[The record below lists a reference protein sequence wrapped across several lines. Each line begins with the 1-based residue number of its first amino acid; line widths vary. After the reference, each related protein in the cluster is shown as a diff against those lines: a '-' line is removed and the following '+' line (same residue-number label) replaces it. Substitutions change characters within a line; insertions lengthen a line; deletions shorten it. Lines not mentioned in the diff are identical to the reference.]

1 MNKTPPFQLKRL
13 SEIRHL
19 LPDDTAAAQNHD
31 YRQSSDFKDYRRRFA
46 ENVEEII
53 QTPGMDE
60 ADKDAIR
67 NALEQHPPERTYDEW
82 VLTLGFDRPEKGD
95 WEMEDLDLDN
105 IWETLSFNKPGDL
118 PEGEPPFVY
127 LIAVNGNLNTRNI
140 YNRETD
146 GATGL
151 VVLGNLQ
158 ADNIV
163 AGGQEIYVTGDLNVK
178 GLFWGD
184 YNHGDLV
191 VAGEIAVPV
200 FISTDY
206 NFDHKRFETG
216 DRVRV
221 AHWLW
226 DEREDEFDREQL
238 EALFRPECLE
248 EDPEDELYS
257 WKDWLL
263 AEKIISRLASGL
275 PVLLESPKGYP
286 PPGKEVPFVFE
297 SHQFNNTNLQ
307 RLRESPLF
315 LDHIHPQG
323 AENRNQRLEYWRD
336 GIFKRVLVVK
346 EEPCSEVVYF
356 QKEDKALVI
365 HYEMYK
371 PNLMER
377 LKGLTDRHEIAIY
390 CRTLIKDKETEWEGY
405 DPALPA
411 HRKFGEMT
419 QPLWED
425 LLKEWSE
432 MEYWHNQFRQTVS
445 VEKMETIL
453 ALPLVRD
460 QYSDYYNDEADDFW
474 LGNQGYQFRQP
485 GNKENKCPRIS
496 TVRQLSYDEE
506 TGEGEFEFYHFDV
519 KKMANGQVGVVL
531 YTQKD
536 NGYDSNIH
544 SVPPDNI
551 KDYREAIRCFEW
563 LESRVFKRNDVYLS
577 TKNDR

>member
-1 MNKTPPFQLKRL
+1 MTPPFQLRRL

-19 LPDDTAAAQNHD
+19 LPDDTAAARDHD
-31 YRQSSDFKDYRRRFA
+31 YRQSPDFEDYQQSFA
-46 ENVEEII
+46 ENVEEIYKM
-53 QTPGMDE
+53 PGMDE

-67 NALEQHPPERTYDEW
+67 DALAQHPPDGNPDEW
-82 VLTLGFDRPEKGD
+82 VLTLGFDQPEKGD

-163 AGGQEIYVTGDLNVK
+163 VGGQEIYVAGDLTVK

-191 VAGEIAVPV
+191 VTGEIAVRV

-206 NFDHKRFETG
+206 NFDHKRFKTG

-221 AHWLW
+221 AYWLW
-226 DEREDEFDREQL
+226 DETEDEFDREQL

-263 AEKIISRLASGL
+263 ADHIINRLASGL
-275 PVLLESPKGYP
+275 PVLLENPEVSLPT
-286 PPGKEVPFVFE
+286 KEKIPFVFD

-315 LDHIHPQG
+315 LDHIPTG
-323 AENRNQRLEYWRD
+323 EESRKQRLEYWR
-336 GIFKRVLVVK
+336 GGVFKRVLVIK
-346 EEPCSEVVYF
+346 EEPCSEVIYF

-365 HYEMYK
+365 HYEVRK
-371 PNLMER
+371 PRIMER
-377 LKGLTDRHEIAIY
+377 LKQHTNRFEIAIY
-390 CRTLIKDKETEWEGY
+390 CRTLMKDKETEWEGY

-411 HRKFGEMT
+411 HGKFGEMT

-432 MEYWHNQFRQTVS
+432 MEYWHNRFRQTVS

-460 QYSDYYNDEADDFW
+460 KYSDYYNDDADDLW

-485 GNKENKCPRIS
+485 GNKQGKCPRIS
-496 TVRQLSYDEE
+496 LVTQLGYDEE
-506 TGEGEFEFYHFDV
+506 TGEGEFEFYHFDM

-551 KDYREAIRCFEW
+551 KDYREAIRCFKR
-563 LESRVFKRNDVYLS
+563 LESLVFKRNDAYLS
-577 TKNDR
+577 KINNG